1 MKVLHLLAS
10 NIFSGAENVVC
21 QIIDMFDGEIEMV
34 YCSPD
39 GKIRQALEEKNVKFM
54 PVEKLNKK
62 EVKRV
67 VDEFKPDV
75 IHAHDIR
82 ASIVA
87 SSFGKKIPVISHI
100 HGNDKR
106 NMGKLTPK
114 SILYRLVSKRLK
126 KVICV
131 SNSCL
136 NDYIF
141 KNSIKNKSEILH
153 NIISVERL
161 YQKESLDKNK
171 YDYEI
176 CYLGRLSEIKNP
188 MRALEIMRD
197 TIQKRPETKC
207 VFIGDGELREACENF
222 VKENNLTNNITFLGF
237 VSNPYKIVKSSRVL
251 LMSSINEGTPMALL
265 ESFALGI
272 PLVSSR
278 VDGAVELVKDDLM
291 GYLYDTNEEAVEK
304 ILKIVNSD
312 KKKYV
317 DYLTKY
323 STDYNDIKKYKD
335 QILKAYK

>member
-1 MKVLHLLAS
+1 
-10 NIFSGAENVVC
+10 
-21 QIIDMFDGEIEMV
+21 
-34 YCSPD
+34 
-39 GKIRQALEEKNVKFM
+39 
-54 PVEKLNKK
+54 
-62 EVKRV
+62 
-67 VDEFKPDV
+67 
-75 IHAHDIR
+75 
-82 ASIVA
+82 
-87 SSFGKKIPVISHI
+87 
-100 HGNDKR
+100 
-106 NMGKLTPK
+106 MGKLTPK

-323 STDYNDIKKYKD
+323 STDYNDIEKYKD